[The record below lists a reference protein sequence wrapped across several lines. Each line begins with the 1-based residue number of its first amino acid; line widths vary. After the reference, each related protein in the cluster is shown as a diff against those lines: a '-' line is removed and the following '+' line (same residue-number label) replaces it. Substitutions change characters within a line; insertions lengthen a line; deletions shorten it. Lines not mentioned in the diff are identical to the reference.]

1 MSKQPSS
8 SSPETT
14 TSETTGVKQKKKENP
29 FISFLIAVALAVV
42 FRSFAFEPFNIPSG
56 SMKPTLLVGD
66 YIFVSKYSYG
76 YSRYSFPFG
85 LPLFEGRFFERT
97 PVRGDIV
104 VFKLPTNPKINYI
117 KRLIGLPG
125 DTLQMTNG
133 VLYLNGAA
141 VPKEKI
147 APFTES
153 SPMGETLEIPEYVE
167 TLPGGVAYRVLDER
181 PDGALDDTP
190 LYTVP
195 EGHYMML
202 GDNRDNSQ
210 DSRVLS
216 EVGFVPEENLV
227 GPARM
232 IFFSS
237 RSSLWKIWDFRM
249 DRYFKKLSYVA
260 DKVGLG
266 SKNNE

>member
-1 MSKQPSS
+1 MNQQP
-8 SSPETT
+8 
-14 TSETTGVKQKKKENP
+14 TSLEAPSLPPKERVKKKENP
-29 FISFLIAVALAVV
+29 IISVLIAVTLAVV

-56 SMKPTLLVGD
+56 SMKPSLLIGD

-85 LPLFEGRFFERT
+85 LNLFEGRILKKVPE
-97 PVRGDIV
+97 RGDIV
-104 VFKLPTNPKINYI
+104 VFKLPTNPSINYI

-125 DTLQMTNG
+125 DTIQMKKG
-133 VLYLNGAA
+133 VLYLNGKA
-141 VPKEKI
+141 VPKQKI
-147 APFTES
+147 EDFADTLE
-153 SPMGETLEIPEYVE
+153 GETYNIPQYVE
-167 TLPGGVAYRVLDER
+167 TLPNGVSYHVLDER
-181 PDGALDDTP
+181 NDGALDSTP

-210 DSRVLS
+210 DSRVMA

-227 GPARM
+227 GPAQI

-237 RSSLWKIWDFRM
+237 RSNLWKFWEFRM
-249 DRYFKKLSYVA
+249 DRYFKDVDYIAPLRDPS
-260 DKVGLG
+260 
-266 SKNNE
+266 